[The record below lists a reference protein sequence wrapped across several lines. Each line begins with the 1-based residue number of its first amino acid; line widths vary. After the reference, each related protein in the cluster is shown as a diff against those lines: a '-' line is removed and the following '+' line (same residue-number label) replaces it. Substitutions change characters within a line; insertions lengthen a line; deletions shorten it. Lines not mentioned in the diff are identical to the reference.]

1 MTRKEISMI
10 IKTSLFYKRKWAWSA
25 PLTLPGTLATTSAT
39 KEVYGQSYAYS
50 GKLGNNS
57 YVSWNIKGDSSTAMT
72 TAGKTESKFQRYI
85 KVSVECRNTANN
97 AVITNQTNEITT
109 KNAGTGIGIKR
120 NKNNSY
126 VYYIH
131 RVKVK
136 TDKDNQYTIDDVYY
150 RINQNK

>member
-1 MTRKEISMI
+1 MI
-10 IKTSLFYKRKWAWSA
+10 IKKIVTGIVALAIVSTMAVTTA
-25 PLTLPGTLATTSAT
+25 LATTSAT

-109 KNAGTGIGIKR
+109 KKCR
-120 NKNNSY
+120 NRYWN
-126 VYYIH
+126 
-131 RVKVK
+131 
-136 TDKDNQYTIDDVYY
+136 
-150 RINQNK
+150 

>member
-1 MTRKEISMI
+1 MI
-10 IKTSLFYKRKWAWSA
+10 IKKIVTGIVALAIVSTMAVTTA
-25 PLTLPGTLATTSAT
+25 IATTSAT

-97 AVITNQTNEITT
+97 EITT

>member
-1 MTRKEISMI
+1 MI
-10 IKTSLFYKRKWAWSA
+10 IKKTVTGIVALAVTTA
-25 PLTLPGTLATTSAT
+25 LATTSAT

-97 AVITNQTNEITT
+97 AVISNQTNEITT

-120 NKNNSY
+120 NKN

-131 RVKVK
+131 RVEVR
-136 TDKDNQYTIDDVYY
+136 TDKDNQIAIDNVCY

>member
-1 MTRKEISMI
+1 MAKISGFSRF
-10 IKTSLFYKRKWAWSA
+10 KKR
-25 PLTLPGTLATTSAT
+25 G
-39 KEVYGQSYAYS
+39 
-50 GKLGNNS
+50 
-57 YVSWNIKGDSSTAMT
+57 
-72 TAGKTESKFQRYI
+72 QRYI

-131 RVKVK
+131 RAKVK